1 MNRNVSGGI
10 IVGLVAAL
18 AVALYFAGSYTG
30 PLSIPRPADSY
41 GGPNFTTGSTEY
53 PRVANDAEGYS
64 FKIARPAHRIS
75 SQYWSIDEYVYS
87 VAPPQD
93 IVSVSESAYD
103 RSFSNVYH
111 WAEMYHP
118 AITTDPE
125 AVLKLDPDLL
135 LISSSGRADFT
146 NLLRKAGVPAFRMF
160 TDFTSLAEI
169 DRAILLTGYLTGNDA
184 TATRVHDNFQS
195 AIERARSR
203 KPTGVAA
210 PRILGYGGGY
220 SYGDRTVF
228 DDVVRVIGG
237 INVGAENGL
246 HGYTSISSEQIV
258 VWNPEWI
265 VSGAARG
272 TAETALKRLLSEPA
286 IVQTTAARKG
296 QVLVLDNNVFL
307 PMSPFTTLLIETLSQ
322 AIYAT
327 KS

>member
-18 AVALYFAGSYTG
+18 ALALYFAGSYTG

-41 GGPNFTTGSTEY
+41 GGPNFTTGDTQY
-53 PRVANDAEGYS
+53 PRIATDAEGYAL
-64 FKIARPAHRIS
+64 KIARPAQRIS

-87 VAPPQD
+87 VAPPQNV
-93 IVSVSESAYD
+93 VSVSEGAYD
-103 RSFSNVYH
+103 RSFSNVYR

-125 AVLKLDPDLL
+125 AVLKLNPDLL

-146 NLLRKAGVPAFRMF
+146 DLLRKAGSPAFRMF
-160 TDFTSLAEI
+160 TDFTSLDEI
-169 DRAILLTGYLTGNDA
+169 DRAILLTGYLTGNDS
-184 TATRVHDNFQS
+184 TASRVHEQFQQ
-195 AIERARSR
+195 IIQRARSR
-203 KPTGVAA
+203 KPAGVAA
-210 PRILGYGGGY
+210 PRILGYGSGY

-228 DDVVRVIGG
+228 DDVVRAIGG
-237 INVGAENGL
+237 INLGAQNGL
-246 HGYTSISSEQIV
+246 HGYSALSTEQIV

-265 VSGAARG
+265 ISGAARG
-272 TAETALKRLLSEPA
+272 TAQTALRRLLDDPA
-286 IVQTTAARKG
+286 IAQTTAAHKG
-296 QVLVLDNNVFL
+296 QVLVLDYNIFL
-307 PMSPFTTLLIETLSQ
+307 PMSPFTTLLIDTLSE

>member
-10 IVGLVAAL
+10 IVGLIAAL
-18 AVALYFAGSYTG
+18 ALALYFAGSYIG

-41 GGPNFTTGSTEY
+41 GGPNFTTGTTEY
-53 PRVANDAEGYS
+53 PRIATDAEGYPL
-64 FKIARPAHRIS
+64 KIAKPARRIS

-87 VAPPQD
+87 VAPPQNV
-93 IVSVSESAYD
+93 VSVSESAYD
-103 RSFSNVYH
+103 RSFSNVYQ

-146 NLLRKAGVPAFRMF
+146 NLLRKAGSPAFRMF
-160 TDFTSLAEI
+160 TDFTSLDEI
-169 DRAILLTGYLTGNDA
+169 DRAILLTGYLTGNDS
-184 TATRVHDNFQS
+184 TAARVHEQFQET
-195 AIERARSR
+195 IQRARSR
-203 KPTGVAA
+203 KPAGFAA

-237 INVGAENGL
+237 INLGAQNGL
-246 HGYTSISSEQIV
+246 HGYTALSTEQIV
-258 VWNPEWI
+258 VWNPDWI
-265 VSGAARG
+265 ISGAARG
-272 TAETALKRLLSEPA
+272 TAPTALQRLLDDPA
-286 IVQTTAARKG
+286 IAQTTAARKG

-307 PMSPFTTLLIETLSQ
+307 PMSPFTTLLIDALSET
-322 AIYAT
+322 IYAT